1 MRLSTSLVAIC
12 ATTMALVTP
21 LAAADDSSASASST
35 ATATSTVAD
44 SASPESATQD
54 ASEEASEEKAAED
67 VSEEKAPEES
77 AQEPAKDSSKAL
89 GSSLNVGH
97 TSTKDLSQECADQ
110 VNQARKD
117 HEAAV
122 ADGTAGSSFMGPQ
135 ELANGVL
142 NGYGSSGMPDT
153 PDCVEEEKEAKLQK
167 DWDEMP
173 EFVQSARPTEKSKE
187 IYAWVGGTLALLS
200 VGIRVLVVAAEFDP
214 SILNGLRAFLKSM
227 GFYWDNSKKKEE
239 AEKDKH

>member
-44 SASPESATQD
+44 EASPESATQD
-54 ASEEASEEKAAED
+54 ASEEKAAED
-67 VSEEKAPEES
+67 VSEKKAAEKS
-77 AQEPAKDSSKAL
+77 AKEPAKDSSKAL
-89 GSSLNVGH
+89 GSSMNVGH

-187 IYAWVGGTLALLS
+187 IYAWVGGALALLS

-239 AEKDKH
+239 VEKDED

>member
-54 ASEEASEEKAAED
+54 ASEEASEEKAAE
-67 VSEEKAPEES
+67 EA
-77 AQEPAKDSSKAL
+77 AQETAKDSSKAL

-153 PDCVEEEKEAKLQK
+153 PDCVAEEKEAKLQK

-187 IYAWVGGTLALLS
+187 IYAWVGGALALLS

-239 AEKDKH
+239 VEKDED

>member
-1 MRLSTSLVAIC
+1 MRLSTSLVTVC
-12 ATTMALVTP
+12 ATTLALVTP
-21 LAAADDSSASASST
+21 LAAADDSSAQDPTKESS
-35 ATATSTVAD
+35 
-44 SASPESATQD
+44 Q
-54 ASEEASEEKAAED
+54 
-67 VSEEKAPEES
+67 
-77 AQEPAKDSSKAL
+77 AL
-89 GSSLNVGH
+89 GSSLDVGH
-97 TSTKDLSQECADQ
+97 TSTKDLSPECADE

-142 NGYGSSGMPDT
+142 NGYGSSGMPET
-153 PDCVEEEKEAKLQK
+153 PDCVEEEKEAELQK
-167 DWDEMP
+167 EWDEMP

-187 IYAWVGGTLALLS
+187 IYAWVGGALALLS
-200 VGIRVLVVAAEFDP
+200 VGIRVLVVAAEYDP

-239 AEKDKH
+239 VKKD

>member
-1 MRLSTSLVAIC
+1 MRLSTSLVTVC
-12 ATTMALVTP
+12 ATTLALVTP
-21 LAAADDSSASASST
+21 LAAADDSS
-35 ATATSTVAD
+35 
-44 SASPESATQD
+44 TQD
-54 ASEEASEEKAAED
+54 
-67 VSEEKAPEES
+67 
-77 AQEPAKDSSKAL
+77 PAKESSQAL
-89 GSSLNVGH
+89 GSSLDVGH
-97 TSTKDLSQECADQ
+97 TSTKDLSPECADE

-142 NGYGSSGMPDT
+142 NGYGSSGMPET
-153 PDCVEEEKEAKLQK
+153 PDCVEEEKEAELQK
-167 DWDEMP
+167 EWDEMP

-187 IYAWVGGTLALLS
+187 IYAWVGGALALLS
-200 VGIRVLVVAAEFDP
+200 VGIRVLVVAAEYDP

-239 AEKDKH
+239 VKKD

>member
-1 MRLSTSLVAIC
+1 
-12 ATTMALVTP
+12 
-21 LAAADDSSASASST
+21 
-35 ATATSTVAD
+35 
-44 SASPESATQD
+44 
-54 ASEEASEEKAAED
+54 
-67 VSEEKAPEES
+67 
-77 AQEPAKDSSKAL
+77 
-89 GSSLNVGH
+89 
-97 TSTKDLSQECADQ
+97 
-110 VNQARKD
+110 
-117 HEAAV
+117 
-122 ADGTAGSSFMGPQ
+122 MGPQ

-187 IYAWVGGTLALLS
+187 IYAWVGGALALLS

-239 AEKDKH
+239 VEKDED

>member
-44 SASPESATQD
+44 EASPESATQD
-54 ASEEASEEKAAED
+54 ASEEA
-67 VSEEKAPEES
+67 SEEKAPEES

-142 NGYGSSGMPDT
+142 NGYGSSGMPEV
-153 PDCVEEEKEAKLQK
+153 PDCVEEEKEAELQK
-167 DWDEMP
+167 EWDEMP

-187 IYAWVGGTLALLS
+187 IYAWVGGALALLS

>member
-44 SASPESATQD
+44 EASPESATQD
-54 ASEEASEEKAAED
+54 VSEEA
-67 VSEEKAPEES
+67 SEEKAPEES

-187 IYAWVGGTLALLS
+187 IYAWVGGALALLS

-239 AEKDKH
+239 VEKDED

>member
-54 ASEEASEEKAAED
+54 ASEEASEEKAAE
-67 VSEEKAPEES
+67 EA

-187 IYAWVGGTLALLS
+187 IYAWVGGALALLS

-239 AEKDKH
+239 VEKAED

>member
-44 SASPESATQD
+44 EASPESATQD
-54 ASEEASEEKAAED
+54 ASEEASEKKAAE
-67 VSEEKAPEES
+67 ES
-77 AQEPAKDSSKAL
+77 AKEPAKDSSKAL

-187 IYAWVGGTLALLS
+187 IYAWVGGALALLS

-239 AEKDKH
+239 VEKDED